1 MIIEILPNSVRKLS
15 QPGGLGTQKR
25 RKPQMSDSFLL
36 AAAAMRT
43 TMSALQVVLVCR
55 AALAALS
62 AGGDAEEALAAAK
75 AAILLCPDSQT
86 AWSLRAKALIELQ
99 LYTDM
104 LVSVPLMHALDV
116 PEWRTDAEQASTKLQ
131 SLFGS
136 LPAFMHD
143 TADPD
148 AEVRSSAWKALAA
161 ADPTSLQARASVYS
175 EWLQEAARMREAEEA
190 EQKKKKTHGSEHGA
204 PAAPLLEPVL
214 ESWVVARQ
222 TLACLRECISECAA
236 FRASEAQDAPPTDCL
251 HDRNDLR
258 LHDFLQQRRP
268 NIPLAAYGDDGV
280 NRAEASIELNVGL
293 AIELAANPERGE
305 GPDRAD
311 SQVHFAR
318 SARLE
323 PTARIFLLWGR
334 AAEREGAR
342 TSHAAGRAAAAEV
355 WHHAVAAGVW
365 AMPEQRPEILL
376 PKLSA
381 IAWHAPERFAACRTL
396 EREFAAIQAEALALL
411 RQDAEQLEQSQFR
424 SYSSKAL
431 AYGDWCDVGLYYN
444 GMRNLVNAER
454 APHTS
459 ALLGGFGLLENSA
472 LLGAGFR
479 RDCTS
484 CSVGSAYFSL
494 LRPHTRLAAHC
505 GPTNAR
511 LRAHLGI
518 VVPEGDCEIVVGGV
532 TRRWQEGKILL
543 FDDSFEHAVH
553 NETEAARLVLIVDM
567 WHPGLQ
573 TDEQRLAALQ
583 SEEQRER
590 YLGVVHC
597 GTYETTTLRGH

>member
-1 MIIEILPNSVRKLS
+1 
-15 QPGGLGTQKR
+15 
-25 RKPQMSDSFLL
+25 MSDSFLL
-36 AAAAMRT
+36 AALAT
-43 TMSALQVVLVCR
+43 HKTITALQVVLVCR

-62 AGGDAEEALAAAK
+62 AGDAEEALAAAT

-86 AWSLRAKALIELQ
+86 AWSLRAKALIEMQ
-99 LYTDM
+99 LFTDM
-104 LVSVPLMHALDV
+104 LVSAPLMHALDV
-116 PEWRTDAEQASTKLQ
+116 PEWRTDAEQASTRLQ

-136 LPAFMHD
+136 LPAFMQD

-161 ADPTSLQARASVYS
+161 ADPTSLQARAAVFS
-175 EWLQEAARMREAEEA
+175 EWLQEAARMREAEEV
-190 EQKKKKTHGSEHGA
+190 EKKKKKKKTEKGSYGSEHGA
-204 PAAPLLEPVL
+204 PAAPLAAPLLEPVL
-214 ESWVVARQ
+214 DSWVVARQ
-222 TLACLRECISECAA
+222 TLACLRECMSECAA
-236 FRASEAQDAPPTDCL
+236 FRASEAQDAPPADCL
-251 HDRNDLR
+251 LDRNDLR

-268 NIPLAAYGDDGV
+268 NVPLAAYGDDGV

-305 GPDRAD
+305 GPARAD

-318 SARLE
+318 SASLE
-323 PTARIFLLWGR
+323 PSARIFLLWGR
-334 AAEREGAR
+334 AAERDPDPVHREGAR

-376 PKLSA
+376 SNLSA

-444 GMRNLVNAER
+444 GMRNLANAER

-472 LLGAGFR
+472 LLDAGFR

-518 VVPEGDCEIVVGGV
+518 VVPEGDCEIVVGGE

-583 SEEQRER
+583 SQEQRER

-597 GTYETTTLRGH
+597 GTYETTTQRGH